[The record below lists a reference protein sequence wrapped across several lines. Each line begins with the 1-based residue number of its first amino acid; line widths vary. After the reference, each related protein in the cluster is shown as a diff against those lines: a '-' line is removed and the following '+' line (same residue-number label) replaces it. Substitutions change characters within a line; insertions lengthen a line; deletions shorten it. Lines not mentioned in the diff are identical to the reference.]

1 MDLKT
6 ISDALDNLVTLKI
19 RTIVGTYTDMDGRI
33 TADEHARS
41 IVSQIDLLGGD
52 ITTIMHDDFLI
63 APLNEVMQF
72 HGQRELKGQDIIQ
85 GNIRALKELVSLIA
99 TLAHQQNETPS
110 LNASNNSATN
120 SDAAVG

>member
-6 ISDALDNLVTLKI
+6 ISDALENLVTLKI
-19 RTIVGTYTDMDGRI
+19 RTVVGTYTEVDGRI
-33 TADEHARS
+33 HAEENARS

-72 HGQRELKGQDIIQ
+72 HCERELKGQDIIQ
-85 GNIRALKELVSLIA
+85 GNIRALKELVGLIA
-99 TLAHQQNETPS
+99 TLARQQDETPALHADNKES
-110 LNASNNSATN
+110 
-120 SDAAVG
+120 AVG